1 MKEALI
7 RSHDALQ
14 ADLQR
19 KHETIQRLLKQN
31 ADYQRENELLKRQLK
46 EISIILRKGID
57 IT

>member
-19 KHETIQRLLKQN
+19 KHTTIQRLLKQN

-46 EISIILRKGID
+46 EISIILRKVY
-57 IT
+57 

>member
-1 MKEALI
+1 MNEALV

-19 KHETIQRLLKQN
+19 KHETVQRLLKQN

-46 EISIILRKGID
+46 EISIILRKVC
-57 IT
+57 